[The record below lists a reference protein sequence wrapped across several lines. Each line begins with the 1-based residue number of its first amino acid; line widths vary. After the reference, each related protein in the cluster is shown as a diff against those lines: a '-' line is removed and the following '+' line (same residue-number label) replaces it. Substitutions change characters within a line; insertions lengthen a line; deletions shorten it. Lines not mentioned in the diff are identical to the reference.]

1 MKKLNVPLTVLEHTK
16 QCNNDFSCLANE
28 EYKGFGDCEAAY
40 LTKGDNILFLKSTEP
55 YNVCSFRDTHSNNR
69 QACSCPT
76 RFYSF
81 SKRKNTKAI
90 LKQCG
95 LCLETWK
102 SSDDFLGDPDIT
114 LVGYQVAFQAL
125 ETGLFLFNHSCRST
139 ISINAN
145 AFTHLY
151 DGPVFQERATG
162 SDDCPGYCLDH
173 SELRPCTA
181 KCECAYV
188 REVLQIVKN
197 WPK

>member
-16 QCNNDFSCLANE
+16 QCNNDFSCLASE

-40 LTKGDNILFLKSTEP
+40 LTMGDNILFLKSTEP

-95 LCLETWK
+95 LCLETWE
-102 SSDDFLGDPDIT
+102 SCDDFLGDPDIT
-114 LVGYQVAFQAL
+114 LVGYQVAFQSL
-125 ETGLFLFNHSCRST
+125 ETGLSKT
-139 ISINAN
+139 IRWYIENEKWVR
-145 AFTHLY
+145 HIK
-151 DGPVFQERATG
+151 TG
-162 SDDCPGYCLDH
+162 EYLSWIRQHYG
-173 SELRPCTA
+173 
-181 KCECAYV
+181 
-188 REVLQIVKN
+188 QG
-197 WPK
+197 